1 MDFDLNDEQ
10 RMLKDSVEKLLN
22 GRYDFDARRKISA
35 SPEGFS
41 REIWQA
47 FAEMG
52 LLALPFSE
60 DDGGLGAGPVE
71 TMLTMESFGKALV
84 VEPYLPTVI
93 LAGGLL
99 RHAGSEAQR
108 AEHIPAIAAGER
120 LFAFAHS
127 ERQARYD
134 LFDVGVTAKRDGDGY
149 VIDGEKGL
157 VLSGDSA
164 DWLIVS
170 ARTSG
175 ERRDKGGI
183 SLFLVEANAPGITRR
198 GYATQDGAR
207 AAEIAFAN
215 VRVSADALL
224 APLDDALPLIER
236 VTDEAIAALCAEAV
250 GVMEDMHG
258 ATVEYLKVRNQ
269 FGTHIGAFQVL
280 QHAAADMFIALE
292 QGRSMAMY
300 ATMMASDGDANERT
314 RAVAAA
320 KVQIGRSCK
329 FVVESAVQLHGGVA
343 VTMEYKV
350 AHSFKRATMID
361 KLFGDADH
369 HLARVA
375 DLGGVIG
382 E

>member
-10 RMLKDSVEKLLN
+10 RMLKDSVERLLK

-35 SPEGFS
+35 SSEGFS

-52 LLALPFSE
+52 LLALPFPE

-71 TMLTMESFGKALV
+71 TMLTMEAFGKALV
-84 VEPYLPTVI
+84 VEPYLPSVI
-93 LAGGLL
+93 LCGGLL

-134 LFDVGVTAKRDGDGY
+134 LFDVAVAARRDGDGY
-149 VIDGEKGL
+149 VIEGEKGL

-164 DWLIVS
+164 DWLVVS

-175 ERRDKGGI
+175 ERRDTHGI
-183 SLFLVEANAPGITRR
+183 SLFLIEANAPGITRR

-207 AAEIAFAN
+207 AAEIAFEN

-224 APLDDALPLIER
+224 GPLDEALPLIER

-329 FVVESAVQLHGGVA
+329 FVGENAVQLHGGVGM
-343 VTMEYKV
+343 TMEYKV
-350 AHSFKRATMID
+350 AHAFKRATMID

-382 E
+382 D

>member
-10 RMLKDSVEKLLN
+10 RMLKDSVEKLL
-22 GRYDFDARRKISA
+22 GARYDFDARRRISA

-41 REIWQA
+41 REVWTA

-60 DDGGLGAGPVE
+60 EDGGLGAGPVE
-71 TMLTMESFGKALV
+71 TMIVMEAFGKALV
-84 VEPYLPTVI
+84 VEPYLASVV
-93 LAGGLL
+93 LCGGLL
-99 RHAGSEAQR
+99 RHAGSQDQR
-108 AEHIPAIAAGER
+108 AEHVAAIASGDGIY
-120 LFAFAHS
+120 AFAHA

-134 LFDVGVTAKRDGDGY
+134 LFDVATRASTDGDSF
-149 VIDGEKGL
+149 VIEGAKSL
-157 VLSGDSA
+157 VLAGDAA

-175 ERRDKGGI
+175 ETRDEAGI
-183 SLFLVEANAPGITRR
+183 SLFLVKADAPGVTRR

-207 AAEIAFAN
+207 AAEITFEK
-215 VRVSADALL
+215 VRVGADTLL
-224 APLDDALPLIER
+224 GASGEAFPVIAR
-236 VTDEAIAALCAEAV
+236 VADEAIAALCAEAV

-292 QGRSMAMY
+292 QARSMAMF
-300 ATMMASDGDANERT
+300 ATMMAREDDAAERG
-314 RAVAAA
+314 RAIAAA
-320 KVQIGRSCK
+320 KVQIGRSGR
-329 FVVESAVQLHGGVA
+329 FIGQNAIQLHGGVGM
-343 VTMEYKV
+343 TMEYKV
-350 AHSFKRATMID
+350 GHSFKRATMID
-361 KLFGDADH
+361 TLLGDADH
-369 HLARVA
+369 HLTRLA

>member
-84 VEPYLPTVI
+84 VEPYLATVI
-93 LAGGLL
+93 LCGGLL
-99 RHAGSEAQR
+99 RHAGNEAQR
-108 AEHIPAIAAGER
+108 ADHIPAIAAGER

-134 LFDVGVTAKRDGDGY
+134 LFDVAVSAKRDGDGY
-149 VIDGEKGL
+149 VIDGAKGL

-175 ERRDKGGI
+175 ERRDRSGI
-183 SLFLVEANAPGITRR
+183 SLFLVEASAPGITRR

-207 AAEIAFAN
+207 AAEIAFEN

-224 APLDDALPLIER
+224 GPLDDALPLIER

-329 FVVESAVQLHGGVA
+329 FVGESAVQLHGGVA

-361 KLFGDADH
+361 RLFGDADH

>member
-84 VEPYLPTVI
+84 VEPYLATVI
-93 LAGGLL
+93 LCGGLL
-99 RHAGSEAQR
+99 RHAGNEAQR
-108 AEHIPAIAAGER
+108 ADHIPAIAAGER

-134 LFDVGVTAKRDGDGY
+134 LFDVAVSAKRDGDGY
-149 VIDGEKGL
+149 VIDGAKGL

-175 ERRDKGGI
+175 ERRDRSGI
-183 SLFLVEANAPGITRR
+183 SLFLVEASAPGITRR

-207 AAEIAFAN
+207 AAEIAFEN

-224 APLDDALPLIER
+224 RPLDDALPLIER

-329 FVVESAVQLHGGVA
+329 FVGESAVQLHGGVA

-361 KLFGDADH
+361 RLFGDADH

>member
-1 MDFDLNDEQ
+1 
-10 RMLKDSVEKLLN
+10 
-22 GRYDFDARRKISA
+22 
-35 SPEGFS
+35 
-41 REIWQA
+41 
-47 FAEMG
+47 
-52 LLALPFSE
+52 
-60 DDGGLGAGPVE
+60 
-71 TMLTMESFGKALV
+71 MESFGRALV

-93 LAGGLL
+93 LCGGLL

-108 AEHIPAIAAGER
+108 AGHIPAIASGER

-134 LFDVGVTAKRDGDGY
+134 LFDVAVSAKRDGDGY
-149 VIDGEKGL
+149 VIDGQKGL

-164 DWLIVS
+164 DWLVVS

-175 ERRDKGGI
+175 ERRDKDGI
-183 SLFLVEANAPGITRR
+183 SLFLMEADAPGVMRR

-207 AAEIAFAN
+207 AAEIAFEN
-215 VRVSADALL
+215 VRVPSDALL
-224 APLDDALPLIER
+224 GPLDEALPLIER

-258 ATVEYLKVRNQ
+258 STVEYLKVRNQ

-300 ATMMASDGDANERT
+300 ATMMASDEDANERT

-329 FVVESAVQLHGGVA
+329 FVGETAVQLHGGVA

-350 AHSFKRATMID
+350 AHAFKRATMID

-375 DLGGVIG
+375 DLGSVIG

>member
-41 REIWQA
+41 REIWRA

-93 LAGGLL
+93 LCGGLL

-120 LFAFAHS
+120 LFGFAHS

-134 LFDVGVTAKRDGDGY
+134 LFDVGVTARRDGDVY

-164 DWLIVS
+164 DWLIIS

-175 ERRDKGGI
+175 ERRDRGGI
-183 SLFLVEANAPGITRR
+183 SLFLVQANAPGITRR

-207 AAEIAFAN
+207 AAEIAFDT

-224 APLDDALPLIER
+224 GPLDDALPLIER

-258 ATVEYLKVRNQ
+258 ATVEYLKVRKQ

-300 ATMMASDGDANERT
+300 ATMMASDEDAHERT

-329 FVVESAVQLHGGVA
+329 FVGENAVQLHGGVV
-343 VTMEYKV
+343 VTVEYKV
-350 AHSFKRATMID
+350 AHAFKRATMID

-382 E
+382 D

>member
-10 RMLKDSVEKLLN
+10 RMLKDSVERLLK

-35 SPEGFS
+35 SSEGFS

-52 LLALPFSE
+52 LLALPFPE

-71 TMLTMESFGKALV
+71 TMLTMEAFGKALV
-84 VEPYLPTVI
+84 VEPYLPSVI
-93 LAGGLL
+93 LCGGLL

-134 LFDVGVTAKRDGDGY
+134 LFDVAVAARRDGDGY
-149 VIDGEKGL
+149 VIEGEKGL

-164 DWLIVS
+164 DWLVVS

-175 ERRDKGGI
+175 ERRDTHGI
-183 SLFLVEANAPGITRR
+183 SLFLIEANAPGITRR

-207 AAEIAFAN
+207 AAEIAFEN

-224 APLDDALPLIER
+224 GPLDEALPLIER

-300 ATMMASDGDANERT
+300 ATMMASDGDANERA

-329 FVVESAVQLHGGVA
+329 FVGENAVQLHGGVGM
-343 VTMEYKV
+343 TMEYKV
-350 AHSFKRATMID
+350 AHAFKRATMID

-382 E
+382 D

>member
-10 RMLKDSVEKLLN
+10 RMLKDSVERLLK

-35 SPEGFS
+35 SSEGFS

-52 LLALPFSE
+52 LLALPFPE

-71 TMLTMESFGKALV
+71 TMLTMEAFGKALV
-84 VEPYLPTVI
+84 VEPYLPSVI
-93 LAGGLL
+93 LCGGLL

-134 LFDVGVTAKRDGDGY
+134 LFDVAVAARRDGDGY
-149 VIDGEKGL
+149 VIEGEKGL

-164 DWLIVS
+164 DWLVVS

-175 ERRDKGGI
+175 ERRDTHGI
-183 SLFLVEANAPGITRR
+183 SLFLIEANAPGITRR

-207 AAEIAFAN
+207 AAEIAFEN

-224 APLDDALPLIER
+224 GPLDEALPLIER

-300 ATMMASDGDANERT
+300 ATMMASDGDTNERT

-329 FVVESAVQLHGGVA
+329 FVGENAVQLHGGVGM
-343 VTMEYKV
+343 TMEYKV
-350 AHSFKRATMID
+350 AHAFKRATMID

-382 E
+382 D

>member
-1 MDFDLNDEQ
+1 MDFDFNDEQ
-10 RMLKDSVEKLLN
+10 RMLKDSVEKLLQ
-22 GRYDFDARRKISA
+22 GRYDFDARRKFSA

-41 REIWQA
+41 REIWAA

-71 TMLTMESFGKALV
+71 TMITMEAFGRALV
-84 VEPYLPTVI
+84 VEPYLPSVI
-93 LAGGLL
+93 LCGGLL

-120 LFAFAHS
+120 LFAFAHA

-134 LFDVGVTAKRDGDGY
+134 HFDVAVAAQRDGDGY
-149 VIDGEKGL
+149 VIHGEKGL

-164 DWLIVS
+164 DWLVVS

-175 ERRDKGGI
+175 ERRDTRGI

-207 AAEIAFAN
+207 AAEVSFEN
-215 VRVSADALL
+215 VRVSKDALL
-224 APLDDALPLIER
+224 GPLDEALPLIER

-300 ATMMASDGDANERT
+300 ATMMAREDDANERA

-329 FVVESAVQLHGGVA
+329 FVGENTVQLHGGVA

-350 AHSFKRATMID
+350 AHAFKRATMID

-369 HLARVA
+369 HLARVC

-382 E
+382 D

>member
-10 RMLKDSVEKLLN
+10 RMLKDSLEKLL
-22 GRYDFDARRKISA
+22 GARYDFDARRKISA

-41 REIWQA
+41 REIWAA

-71 TMLTMESFGKALV
+71 TMIAMEAFGKALV
-84 VEPYLPTVI
+84 VEPYLATVI
-93 LAGGLL
+93 LGGGFL
-99 RHAGSEAQR
+99 RHCGSAAQK

-120 LFAFAHS
+120 LFALAHS

-134 LFDVGVTAKRDGDGY
+134 LFDVETRARPDGDGF
-149 VIDGEKGL
+149 VIDGAKGL

-164 DWLIVS
+164 DWLVVS

-175 ERRDKGGI
+175 ERRDRDGI
-183 SLFLVEANAPGITRR
+183 SLFLVEATADGVTRR
-198 GYATQDGAR
+198 GYPTQDGAR
-207 AAEIAFAN
+207 AAEIAFEK
-215 VRVSADALL
+215 VRVGADALL
-224 APLDDALPLIER
+224 GEADAALPLIER
-236 VTDEAIAALCAEAV
+236 VADEAVAALCAEAV

-269 FGTHIGAFQVL
+269 FGTHIGAFQAL

-292 QGRSMAMY
+292 QGRSMAMF
-300 ATMMASDGDANERT
+300 ATMMVQENDPVERA
-314 RAVAAA
+314 RAIAAA
-320 KVQIGRSCK
+320 KVQIGRSCR
-329 FVVESAVQLHGGVA
+329 FVGENAVQLHGGVGM
-343 VTMEYKV
+343 TMEYKV
-350 AHSFKRATMID
+350 GHSFKRATMID
-361 KLFGDADH
+361 KIFGDADH

-375 DLGGVIG
+375 DMGGVIG
-382 E
+382 K

>member
-10 RMLKDSVEKLLN
+10 RMLKDSVERLLK

-35 SPEGFS
+35 ASEGFS

-52 LLALPFSE
+52 LLALPFPE

-71 TMLTMESFGKALV
+71 TMLTMEAFGKALV
-84 VEPYLPTVI
+84 VEPYLPSVI
-93 LAGGLL
+93 LCGGLL

-134 LFDVGVTAKRDGDGY
+134 LFDVAVAARRDGDGY
-149 VIDGEKGL
+149 VIEGEKGL

-164 DWLIVS
+164 DWLVVS

-175 ERRDKGGI
+175 ERRDTHGI
-183 SLFLVEANAPGITRR
+183 SLFLIEANAPGITRR

-207 AAEIAFAN
+207 AAEIAFEN

-224 APLDDALPLIER
+224 GPLDEALPLIER

-300 ATMMASDGDANERT
+300 ATMMASDGDANERA

-329 FVVESAVQLHGGVA
+329 FVGENAIQLHGGVGM
-343 VTMEYKV
+343 TMEYKV
-350 AHSFKRATMID
+350 AHAFKRATMID

-382 E
+382 D